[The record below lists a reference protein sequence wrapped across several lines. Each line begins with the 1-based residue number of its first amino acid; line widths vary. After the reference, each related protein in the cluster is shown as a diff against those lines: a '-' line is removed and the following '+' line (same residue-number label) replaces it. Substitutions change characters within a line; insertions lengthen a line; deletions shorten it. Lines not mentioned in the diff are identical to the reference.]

1 MALFRL
7 SPNRD
12 PWNTLMRL
20 RREVGRV
27 FENPRGFDMPLS
39 GRGVFPPVNVL
50 QDAEGTYV
58 VRFELPGVA
67 PEGITIENQGRTLTV
82 SGKREAT
89 ADPNGSYHRRER
101 SAGRF
106 SRSFQLPPELAL
118 EQAEAAYTQGLLTL
132 RIPKQAAAKPRQI
145 TVQAA

>member
-1 MALFRL
+1 MALFRF

-20 RREVGRV
+20 QREVDRV
-27 FENPRGFDMPLS
+27 FENPCGFDMPLS
-39 GRGVFPPVNVL
+39 GRGVFPPVNIL

-82 SGKREAT
+82 SGKRESA
-89 ADPNGSYHRRER
+89 ADPKASYHRRER
-101 SAGRF
+101 SAGQF
-106 SRSFQLPPELAL
+106 SRSFQLPADLAL
-118 EQAEAAYTQGLLTL
+118 DQAEASYAQGMLTL
-132 RIPKQAAAKPRQI
+132 RIPKQAAAKPLQI

>member
-1 MALFRL
+1 MALFRF

-20 RREVGRV
+20 QREVDRV
-27 FENPRGFDMPLS
+27 FENPRGFDLPLS

-67 PEGITIENQGRTLTV
+67 PEDITIESQDRTLTV

-89 ADPNGSYHRRER
+89 AAPNGSYHRRER
-101 SAGRF
+101 SAGQF
-106 SRSFQLPPELAL
+106 SRSFQLPADLAL
-118 EQAEAAYTQGLLTL
+118 DQAEAAYKQGMLTL
-132 RIPKQAAAKPRQI
+132 RIPKQAAAKPHQI